1 MFCDACGAQLQSG
14 QRFCG
19 SCGKAFGLSAVPP
32 GTGGRV
38 SRHLQI
44 LAVLWFVISAF
55 HLIGGITLL
64 VLVNTV
70 FRYAAELPTFVPP
83 ILSAVGAWLLLKALV
98 GFAAG
103 WGLLQRR
110 PWARPLALV
119 LGFIELLHMPFGTA
133 LGIYTIWVLLAAN
146 AAREYE
152 ELARTS

>member
-19 SCGKAFGLSAVPP
+19 SCGKAVGVCAAPP

-44 LAVLWFVISAF
+44 LAVLWFVVSVF
-55 HLIGGITLL
+55 HLIGGIALF

-70 FRYAAELPTFVPP
+70 FRDIAELPTFLPP
-83 ILSAVGAWLLLKALV
+83 LLSAVGGWLLLKAVV

-103 WGLLQRR
+103 WGLLQRQR
-110 PWARPLALV
+110 WARPLALV
-119 LGFIELLHMPFGTA
+119 LGFIGLLDIPFGTA

-146 AAREYE
+146 AGREYE
-152 ELARTS
+152 ELARSS